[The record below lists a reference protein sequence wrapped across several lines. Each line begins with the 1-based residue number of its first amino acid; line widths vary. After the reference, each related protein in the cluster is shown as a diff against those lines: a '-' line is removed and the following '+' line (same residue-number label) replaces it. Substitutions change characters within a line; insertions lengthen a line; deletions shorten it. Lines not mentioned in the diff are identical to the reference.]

1 MYNYKNV
8 HNYKV
13 TILREIVASA
23 GAAESIVSQNLSLF
37 LENWDNHHNQQW
49 GHNVTAVRA
58 DEPAAVIE
66 RRCLC
71 SAQSEFHSWKK
82 NRQKFEP

>member
-1 MYNYKNV
+1 MHNYKNV

-13 TILREIVASA
+13 TMLRAIVADASA

-37 LENWDNHHNQQW
+37 LGNWDNHHNQQW
-49 GHNVTAVRA
+49 GHNVTARRA

-71 SAQSEFHSWKK
+71 S
-82 NRQKFEP
+82 

>member
-1 MYNYKNV
+1 MHNYKNA

-13 TILREIVASA
+13 TTLREIVAEASA
-23 GAAESIVSQNLSLF
+23 GAAESIVFQNLSLF

-66 RRCLC
+66 RSCLC
-71 SAQSEFHSWKK
+71 S
-82 NRQKFEP
+82 